1 MLKIKKL
8 TVQYG
13 PLPALYEVSL
23 EVKKG
28 EIVSLLGPNGAGKT
42 TLLLTLS
49 GILKTT
55 EGRIIFEKEDITNLN
70 PHKIVSRGIGHVP
83 QGRHIFPTLS
93 VIDNLV
99 MGAYLYRKQKREMKK
114 DLDRI
119 YQLLPVL
126 KERIHQRA
134 GTLSGGEQQMLSIG
148 RALMGRPKLLLLDE
162 PSLGLAPRLMGEV
175 FTTFKE
181 MNQKGLT
188 LFIVEQEIELS
199 LNISSRG
206 YLLRNG
212 RVIKEGLASTLLESR
227 ELTTSLGAYLPN
239 PTSLLLE
246 EDRNREGFK

>member
-23 EVKKG
+23 QIKKG

-55 EGRIIFEKEDITNLN
+55 EGRIIFEGGDVTNLT
-70 PHKIVSRGIGHVP
+70 PHEIVSRGIGHVP
-83 QGRHIFPTLS
+83 QGRHVFPTLS

-99 MGAYLYRKQKREMKK
+99 MGAYLYRNEKNEMKK
-114 DLDRI
+114 DSERI
-119 YQLLPVL
+119 YQLFPALQR
-126 KERIHQRA
+126 RIHQRA

-162 PSLGLAPRLMGEV
+162 PSLGLAPRLMGEI
-175 FTTFKE
+175 FSTFKE

-199 LNISSRG
+199 LDISARG

-212 RVIKEGLASTLLESR
+212 RVIKEGLAPALMESR
-227 ELTTSLGAYLPN
+227 ELMTPLGASLPDSF
-239 PTSLLLE
+239 SLLPE
-246 EDRNREGFK
+246 EDQDKEGSK

>member
-13 PLPALYEVSL
+13 PLPALNEISL
-23 EVKKG
+23 EVKHR

-55 EGRIIFEKEDITNLN
+55 EGRVIFEGEDITNLN
-70 PHKIVSRGIGHVP
+70 PHKIVSKGIGQVP

-93 VIDNLV
+93 VIDNLM
-99 MGAYLYRKQKREMKK
+99 MGAYLHRNEKKEIKK
-114 DLDRI
+114 DLEWI

-126 KERIHQRA
+126 KERTHQRA

-148 RALMGRPKLLLLDE
+148 RAMMGRPKLLLLDE
-162 PSLGLAPRLMGEV
+162 PSLGLAPRLMDEV

-188 LFIVEQEIELS
+188 LFIVEQEIQLS
-199 LNISSRG
+199 LSISKRG

-212 RVIKEGLASTLLESR
+212 RLIKEGSASTLMESR
-227 ELTTSLGAYLPN
+227 ELITSLGGYLPY
-239 PTSLLLE
+239 
-246 EDRNREGFK
+246 

>member
-13 PLPALYEVSL
+13 PLPALYEISL
-23 EVKKG
+23 EVKQG

-55 EGRIIFEKEDITNLN
+55 EGRIIFEGEDITNLN
-70 PHKIVSRGIGHVP
+70 PHKIVSKGIGHVP

-93 VIDNLV
+93 VIDNLM
-99 MGAYLYRKQKREMKK
+99 MGAYLHRKEKKEIKK
-114 DLDRI
+114 DLEWI
-119 YQLLPVL
+119 YQLRPVL
-126 KERIHQRA
+126 KERTHQRA

-148 RALMGRPKLLLLDE
+148 RAMMGRPKLLLLDE
-162 PSLGLAPRLMGEV
+162 PSLGLAPRLMDEI
-175 FTTFKE
+175 FATFRE

-188 LFIVEQEIELS
+188 LFIVEQEIHLALS
-199 LNISSRG
+199 ISQRG

-212 RVIKEGLASTLLESR
+212 RLIKEGSATTLMESR
-227 ELTTSLGAYLPN
+227 ELMTSLGGYP
-239 PTSLLLE
+239 PY
-246 EDRNREGFK
+246 

>member
-23 EVKKG
+23 EIKKG
-28 EIVSLLGPNGAGKT
+28 EVVSLLGPNGAGKT

-55 EGRIIFEKEDITNLN
+55 EGRIIFEEEDITNLN

-126 KERIHQRA
+126 KGRSHQRA

-162 PSLGLAPRLMGEV
+162 PSLGLAPRLMSEV

-212 RVIKEGLASTLLESR
+212 RVIKEGLASILLESR

-239 PTSLLLE
+239 PTSLLPE

>member
-13 PLPALYEVSL
+13 PLPAINEISL
-23 EVKKG
+23 EIKHG

-55 EGRIIFEKEDITNLN
+55 EGRIIFEGEDITNLS
-70 PHKIVSRGIGHVP
+70 PHQIVSRGIGHVP
-83 QGRHIFPTLS
+83 QGRHICPTLS
-93 VIDNLV
+93 VIDNLM
-99 MGAYLYRKQKREMKK
+99 MGAYLHRNEKK
-114 DLDRI
+114 EIKKELDSI
-119 YQLLPVL
+119 YPLLPIL

-148 RALMGRPKLLLLDE
+148 RAMMGHPKLLMLDE
-162 PSLGLAPRLMGEV
+162 PSLGLAPRLMDEV
-175 FTTFKE
+175 FATFRE

-188 LFIVEQEIELS
+188 LFIVEQEILLS
-199 LNISSRG
+199 LSISERG

-212 RVIKEGLASTLLESR
+212 RLIKEGSASTLMESR
-227 ELTTSLGAYLPN
+227 ELITSLGGYP
-239 PTSLLLE
+239 PY
-246 EDRNREGFK
+246 

>member
-13 PLPALYEVSL
+13 PLPALYEISL
-23 EVKKG
+23 EVKQG

-55 EGRIIFEKEDITNLN
+55 EGRIIFEGEDITNLT
-70 PHKIVSRGIGHVP
+70 PPKIVSKGMGHVP

-93 VIDNLV
+93 VTDNLM
-99 MGAYLYRKQKREMKK
+99 MGAYLHRNEKKEIKK
-114 DLDRI
+114 DLEWI

-148 RALMGRPKLLLLDE
+148 RAMMGRPKLLLLDE
-162 PSLGLAPRLMGEV
+162 PSLGLAPRLMEEV
-175 FTTFKE
+175 FDTFRE

-188 LFIVEQEIELS
+188 LFIVEQEIHLS
-199 LNISSRG
+199 LSISKRG

-212 RVIKEGLASTLLESR
+212 RVIKEGSASTLMESR
-227 ELTTSLGAYLPN
+227 ELMTSLGGYP
-239 PTSLLLE
+239 PY
-246 EDRNREGFK
+246 

>member
-23 EVKKG
+23 EIKRG

-55 EGRIIFEKEDITNLN
+55 EGRIIFEGEDITNLT
-70 PHKIVSRGIGHVP
+70 PHEVVSKGIGQVP
-83 QGRHIFPTLS
+83 QGRHVFPTLS
-93 VIDNLV
+93 VIDNLM
-99 MGAYLYRKQKREMKK
+99 MGAYLYKNEKRGMKR
-114 DLDRI
+114 DLERI
-119 YQLLPVL
+119 YQLLPIL
-126 KERIHQRA
+126 KLRIHQRA
-134 GTLSGGEQQMLSIG
+134 GTLSGGEQQILSIG

-162 PSLGLAPRLMGEV
+162 PSLGLAPRLMVEIFG
-175 FTTFKE
+175 TFKE

-199 LNISSRG
+199 LDISARG

-212 RVIKEGLASTLLESR
+212 RVIKEGPASTLMDSR
-227 ELTTSLGAYLPN
+227 ELMISLRSCLPDAS
-239 PTSLLLE
+239 SLVPE
-246 EDRNREGFK
+246 EDEGREGFK

>member
-13 PLPALYEVSL
+13 PLPALHEISL
-23 EVKKG
+23 EVKQG

-55 EGRIIFEKEDITNLN
+55 EGRILFEGEDITNLN
-70 PHKIVSRGIGHVP
+70 PYKIVSKGIGHVP

-93 VIDNLV
+93 VMDNLM
-99 MGAYLYRKQKREMKK
+99 MGAYLHRNEKKEIKK
-114 DLDRI
+114 DLEWID
-119 YQLLPVL
+119 QLLPIL

-148 RALMGRPKLLLLDE
+148 RAMMGRPKLLLLDE
-162 PSLGLAPRLMGEV
+162 PSLGLAPRLMEEV
-175 FTTFKE
+175 FNTFRE

-188 LFIVEQEIELS
+188 LFIVEQEIHLS
-199 LNISSRG
+199 LSISKRG

-212 RVIKEGLASTLLESR
+212 RVIKEGSASTLTESR
-227 ELTTSLGAYLPN
+227 ELMTSLGGYLPD
-239 PTSLLLE
+239 SHLV
-246 EDRNREGFK
+246 

>member
-13 PLPALYEVSL
+13 PLPAINEISL
-23 EVKKG
+23 EIKHG

-55 EGRIIFEKEDITNLN
+55 EGRIIFEGEDITNLS
-70 PHKIVSRGIGHVP
+70 PHQIVSRGIGHVP

-93 VIDNLV
+93 VIDNLM
-99 MGAYLYRKQKREMKK
+99 MGAYLHRNEKK
-114 DLDRI
+114 EIKKELDSI
-119 YQLLPVL
+119 YQLLPIL

-148 RALMGRPKLLLLDE
+148 RAMMGHPKLLMLDE
-162 PSLGLAPRLMGEV
+162 PSLGLAPRLMDEV
-175 FTTFKE
+175 FATFRE
-181 MNQKGLT
+181 MNQRGLT
-188 LFIVEQEIELS
+188 LFIVEQEILLS
-199 LNISSRG
+199 LSISERG

-212 RVIKEGLASTLLESR
+212 RLIKEGSASTLMESR
-227 ELTTSLGAYLPN
+227 ELLLSLGSYL
-239 PTSLLLE
+239 SH
-246 EDRNREGFK
+246 

>member
-13 PLPALYEVSL
+13 PLPALYEISL
-23 EVKKG
+23 EVKQG

-55 EGRIIFEKEDITNLN
+55 EGRILFEGEDITNLP
-70 PHKIVSRGIGHVP
+70 PHKIVSKGIGHVP

-93 VIDNLV
+93 VMDNLM
-99 MGAYLYRKQKREMKK
+99 MGAYLHRNEKKEIKK
-114 DLDRI
+114 DLEWID
-119 YQLLPVL
+119 QLLPIL

-148 RALMGRPKLLLLDE
+148 RAMMGRPKLLLLDE
-162 PSLGLAPRLMGEV
+162 PSLGLAPRLMEEV
-175 FTTFKE
+175 FNTFRE

-188 LFIVEQEIELS
+188 LFIVEQEIHLS
-199 LNISSRG
+199 LSISKRG

-212 RVIKEGLASTLLESR
+212 RVIKEGSASTLTESR
-227 ELTTSLGAYLPN
+227 ELMTSLGGYLPD
-239 PTSLLLE
+239 SHLV
-246 EDRNREGFK
+246 

>member
-13 PLPALYEVSL
+13 PLPALNEISL
-23 EVKKG
+23 EVKHG

-55 EGRIIFEKEDITNLN
+55 EGRIIFEGEDITNLN
-70 PHKIVSRGIGHVP
+70 PHKIVSKGIGHVP

-93 VIDNLV
+93 VIDNLM
-99 MGAYLYRKQKREMKK
+99 MGAYLHRNEKKEIKK
-114 DLDRI
+114 DLDWI

-126 KERIHQRA
+126 KERTHQRA

-148 RALMGRPKLLLLDE
+148 RAMMGRPKLLLLDE
-162 PSLGLAPRLMGEV
+162 PSLGLAPRLMDEV
-175 FTTFKE
+175 FTTFRE

-188 LFIVEQEIELS
+188 LFIVEQEIQLS
-199 LNISSRG
+199 LSISKRG

-212 RVIKEGLASTLLESR
+212 RVIKEGSASTLMESR
-227 ELTTSLGAYLPN
+227 ELITSLGGYLPY
-239 PTSLLLE
+239 
-246 EDRNREGFK
+246 

>member
-13 PLPALYEVSL
+13 PLPALYEISL
-23 EVKKG
+23 EVTQR

-55 EGRIIFEKEDITNLN
+55 EGRIIFEGEDITNLN

-93 VIDNLV
+93 VIDNLM
-99 MGAYLYRKQKREMKK
+99 MGAYLHRKEKKEIKK
-114 DLDRI
+114 DLEWI

-126 KERIHQRA
+126 KERTHQRA

-148 RALMGRPKLLLLDE
+148 RAMMGRPKLLLLDE
-162 PSLGLAPRLMGEV
+162 PSLGLAPRLMDEI
-175 FTTFKE
+175 FATFRE

-188 LFIVEQEIELS
+188 LFIVEQEIHLALS
-199 LNISSRG
+199 ISQRG

-212 RVIKEGLASTLLESR
+212 RLIKEGSATTLMESR
-227 ELTTSLGAYLPN
+227 ELMTSLGGYP
-239 PTSLLLE
+239 PY
-246 EDRNREGFK
+246 

>member
-13 PLPALYEVSL
+13 PLPALNEISL
-23 EVKKG
+23 EVKHR

-55 EGRIIFEKEDITNLN
+55 EGRVIFEGEDITNLN
-70 PHKIVSRGIGHVP
+70 PHKIVSKGIGQVP

-93 VIDNLV
+93 VIDNLM
-99 MGAYLYRKQKREMKK
+99 MGAYLHRNQKKEIKK
-114 DLDRI
+114 DLEWI

-126 KERIHQRA
+126 KERTHQRA

-148 RALMGRPKLLLLDE
+148 RAMMGRPKLLLLDE
-162 PSLGLAPRLMGEV
+162 PSLGLAPRLMDEV
-175 FTTFKE
+175 FATFKE

-188 LFIVEQEIELS
+188 LFIIEQEIHLS
-199 LNISSRG
+199 LSISKRG

-212 RVIKEGLASTLLESR
+212 RVIKEGSASTLMESR
-227 ELTTSLGAYLPN
+227 ELMTSLGGYPLY
-239 PTSLLLE
+239 
-246 EDRNREGFK
+246 

>member
-13 PLPALYEVSL
+13 PLPALNEISL
-23 EVKKG
+23 EVKHG

-55 EGRIIFEKEDITNLN
+55 EGRVIFEGEDITNLN
-70 PHKIVSRGIGHVP
+70 PHKIVSKGIGQVP

-93 VIDNLV
+93 VIDNLM
-99 MGAYLYRKQKREMKK
+99 MGAYLHRNEKKEIKK
-114 DLDRI
+114 DLEWI

-126 KERIHQRA
+126 KERTHQRA

-148 RALMGRPKLLLLDE
+148 RAMMGRPKLLLLDE
-162 PSLGLAPRLMGEV
+162 PSLGLAPRLMDEV
-175 FTTFKE
+175 FTTFRE

-188 LFIVEQEIELS
+188 LFIVEQEIQLS
-199 LNISSRG
+199 LSISKRG

-212 RVIKEGLASTLLESR
+212 RLIKEGSASTLMESR
-227 ELTTSLGAYLPN
+227 ELITSLGGYLPY
-239 PTSLLLE
+239 
-246 EDRNREGFK
+246 